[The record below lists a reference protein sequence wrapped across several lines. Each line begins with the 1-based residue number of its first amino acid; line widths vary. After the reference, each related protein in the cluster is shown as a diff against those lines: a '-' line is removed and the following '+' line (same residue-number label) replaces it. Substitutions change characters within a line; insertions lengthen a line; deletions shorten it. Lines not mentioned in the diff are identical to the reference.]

1 MHFALALAIAVSFW
15 GARGV
20 PITYQ
25 PTAVTGPYADKILP
39 KDEWGIPAA
48 MGTLPDTR
56 TIYIASYASAF
67 RYESDMRVTY
77 CMDVV
82 HEVGHLG
89 GRPHSDDP
97 TSIMSRVPDDRY
109 APWDCVHWRSFAKR
123 HHIPIRRR

>member
-25 PTAVTGPYADKILP
+25 PTAITGPPADKILP
-39 KDEWGIPAA
+39 KDEWGIPDA
-48 MGTLPDTR
+48 MGTLPGTR
-56 TIYIASYASAF
+56 TIYIATNASLW
-67 RYESDMRVTY
+67 RHDRIMNTVY
-77 CMDVV
+77 CLDLV
-82 HEVGHLG
+82 HEVGHLF

-97 TSIMSRVPDDRY
+97 ASIMNANPPDD
-109 APWDCVHWRSFAKR
+109 ATPWDCVHWRSFAKR